1 MTQKLPNPRF
11 FWIAFV
17 IQLLMMIG
25 VPAQAIYTQLTGQ
38 SVILKTIPVDP
49 YDPMR
54 GYSTTLRYDISE
66 VKLLQ
71 TLPGWKDMPTVEDVS
86 PDYSNPKKPK
96 QKPRILKPGSAVY
109 VTLEQDRSA
118 KTANTLQ
125 PWKATAISAQLPQ
138 QRSPEK
144 VILKGVVNSS
154 PFSSQFIDYGL
165 ETYYMPEN
173 RRDEVNAA
181 IQGRKAV
188 AEIKVDAQGRG
199 VPLKLRVGNQDFEF

>member
-54 GYSTTLRYDISE
+54 GYSTTLRYDISD
-66 VKLLQ
+66 VKLLR
-71 TLPGWKDMPTVEDVS
+71 TLPGWKDLPTIADTS
-86 PDYSNPKKPK
+86 PDYEKPKKPK
-96 QKPRILKPGSAVY
+96 PPILKPGSTIY
-109 VTLEQDRSA
+109 VTLEQDPSA
-118 KTANTLQ
+118 KPSKASQ
-125 PWKATAISAQLPQ
+125 PWKATAISAKLPA

-154 PFSSQFIDYGL
+154 PFASQFVDYGL

-181 IQGRKAV
+181 IRDRKAV

-199 VPLKLRVGNQDFEF
+199 VPLKLRVGDRDFEF